1 MKLERATNLKEIMK
15 SLQPSPLTLEDLP
28 DFFEET
34 SDARDPHLVRRD
46 DVFDRLGTGDN
57 VKILLTGHAGC
68 GKSTELTKFQEEHGK
83 EYAVVSFS
91 LIEEAQL
98 SQASIEVLLVLIVD
112 TLVKYVGSVLNV
124 KLSEDALKSV
134 YDWFSEAFDIKEKDL
149 RYEAEA
155 GIDADTRATFWGR
168 LLGVGGYIK
177 ADIKSGSNTLHR
189 KITKENRRL
198 SELAYYCGLVVK
210 EARLSIREQLKPKRD
225 LLLVIE
231 DLDKVPI
238 QAATEIFIQ
247 NPAPIAELPCKAI
260 YTAPL
265 SLLCSPRS
273 TVLDPLFKKVTVPM
287 IKTEEQDGRPS
298 ARGVKTLKDILARR
312 MDLQLIEENALDLA
326 IQKTGGVLR
335 HLFDALTT
343 AASTASQAVRRG
355 SRSREVIGESDVRY
369 GLDQLRSELV
379 RRIGVL
385 GLPEEYRDASV
396 TVEAMYDRLR
406 ELSKRPRRLESDPV
420 SLLLLQAH
428 AVIEYNGQG
437 WHRVHPLIAE
447 HLETRP

>member
-28 DFFEET
+28 EFFEET

-46 DVFDRLGTGDN
+46 DVFNRLGTGDN
-57 VKILLTGHAGC
+57 FKILLTGHAGC

-112 TLVKYVGSVLNV
+112 TLVKHIGSVLNV
-124 KLSEDALKSV
+124 KLSEETLKSV
-134 YDWFSEAFDIKEKDL
+134 YDWFSEAFEIKEKDL
-149 RYEAEA
+149 RYEAKA
-155 GIDADTRATFWGR
+155 GIGADIGSSYLGK
-168 LLGVGGYIK
+168 LLGIGFNIK

-198 SELAYYCGLVVK
+198 SELAYFCGLIVK
-210 EARLSIREQLKPKRD
+210 EARLSVKEQLHRD

-238 QAATEIFIQ
+238 QAADEIFIQ

-265 SLLCSPRS
+265 WLLCSPRS
-273 TVLDPLFKKVTVPM
+273 TVLDPLFKKITIPM
-287 IKTEEQDGRPS
+287 IKTDEQNGEPCDKGLQ
-298 ARGVKTLKDILARR
+298 ALKEILDKR
-312 MDLQLIEENALDLA
+312 MDLSLIEKDALDLA

-355 SRSREVIGESDVRY
+355 IRSREVIVEGDVRY

-385 GLPEEYRDASV
+385 GLPEEYRDVSV

-406 ELSKRPRRLESDPV
+406 ELNKRPRRLESDPV